1 MVSGESPH
9 PPQRWY
15 RIDYLGACREQQ
27 SRQGCSGIFSWGD
40 RILAEFPANSLSA
53 RTPAAHIWRKTL
65 SQIPTVFGRLVFVA
79 SLRDTGTGKYSHEA
93 LVRLLS
99 QEDTDRTLCN
109 SHHQVFSEWLG
120 FSLSEQKSDLDD
132 YLNVAGSPRD
142 ALHYR
147 DLVPPTA
154 RDVERQ
160 LYLTDLETLLE
171 LLKYEHGGA
180 FLIPGA

>member
-1 MVSGESPH
+1 M
-9 PPQRWY
+9 
-15 RIDYLGACREQQ
+15 
-27 SRQGCSGIFSWGD
+27 
-40 RILAEFPANSLSA
+40 
-53 RTPAAHIWRKTL
+53 
-65 SQIPTVFGRLVFVA
+65 
-79 SLRDTGTGKYSHEA
+79 
-93 LVRLLS
+93 RLLS